1 MITCYKAKT
10 NGDMKFIS
18 SLFCPK
24 NCKYMRMNKQ
34 TPAAVKKSIS
44 PLRIHYIIKTGS
56 QNIGWFNL
64 RKPFD
69 STIGMFGMIIDKPFQ
84 GQGFGQE
91 AMKLIK
97 QEAKKIGIKKLLLEV
112 ESKNFKA
119 INLYVGFG
127 FKATRRFIEMEK
139 KI

>member
-1 MITCYKAKT
+1 
-10 NGDMKFIS
+10 
-18 SLFCPK
+18 
-24 NCKYMRMNKQ
+24 MNKQ